1 MERAKR
7 REAEPDRR
15 VNKLERAL
23 LLISRRPIR

>member
-1 MERAKR
+1 MGDGGR

-23 LLISRRPIR
+23 LPISRRPIR